1 MSKHKK
7 NSTTQSLQ
15 HDAQEAHDAPEKNHP
30 DEKAHY
36 KAELRALQI
45 ELVKLQRDIIRKN
58 EKILVL
64 LEGRDSAGKDGSIKR
79 IIEHLSP
86 RETRVVAL
94 SKPSDKE
101 ESQWY
106 FQRYIEHL
114 PSAAEM
120 VFFNRSWYNRAGV
133 EKVMGFCTDQQ
144 YEEFFAEVTNFEG
157 MLVRSGIHL
166 FKFYLDISRDEQKK
180 RLESRKDDPLKQWKT
195 SPIDEKALKHWK
207 DYSEARNIMFAR
219 SHSPFA
225 PWIIVNANDKKVA
238 RLQLIK
244 GILSRLSYTGKDEM
258 QVLPDQSIVFE
269 YEALYLDNAMIQE

>member
-1 MSKHKK
+1 MSRNKK
-7 NSTTQSLQ
+7 NSTMRSLQ
-15 HDAQEAHDAPEKNHP
+15 DDAHEKNHL

-58 EKILVL
+58 EKILVI

-94 SKPSDKE
+94 SKPSDRE
-101 ESQWY
+101 VSQWY

-144 YEEFFAEVTNFEG
+144 YEEFFAEVNNFEG

-166 FKFYLDISRDEQKK
+166 FKFYLDISRDEQKQ
-180 RLESRKDDPLKQWKT
+180 RLEARKDDPLKQWKT

-225 PWIIVNANDKKVA
+225 PWIIVNANDKKIA

-244 GILSRLSYTGKDEM
+244 GLLSRLSYTDKDEM
-258 QVLPDQSIVFE
+258 RVLPDQSIIFE
-269 YEALYLDNAMIQE
+269 YESLYLNNGMIQE

>member
-1 MSKHKK
+1 MSKNKK

-15 HDAQEAHDAPEKNHP
+15 HDAQETQDAHEKNHS

-58 EKILVL
+58 EKILVI

-144 YEEFFAEVTNFEG
+144 YEEFFAEVNNFEG

-225 PWIIVNANDKKVA
+225 PWIIVNANDKKSA

-244 GILSRLSYTGKDEM
+244 GILSRLSYTDKDEM

>member
-1 MSKHKK
+1 MR
-7 NSTTQSLQ
+7 SLQ
-15 HDAQEAHDAPEKNHP
+15 DDAHEKNHL

-58 EKILVL
+58 EKILVI

-94 SKPSDKE
+94 SKPSDRE
-101 ESQWY
+101 VSQWY

-144 YEEFFAEVTNFEG
+144 YEEFFAEVNNFEG

-166 FKFYLDISRDEQKK
+166 FKFYLDISRDEQKQ
-180 RLESRKDDPLKQWKT
+180 RLEARKDDPLKQWKT

-225 PWIIVNANDKKVA
+225 PWIIVNANDKKIA

-244 GILSRLSYTGKDEM
+244 GLLSRLSYTDKDEM
-258 QVLPDQSIVFE
+258 RVLPDQSIIFE
-269 YEALYLDNAMIQE
+269 YESLYLNNGMIQE

>member
-1 MSKHKK
+1 MSRNKK
-7 NSTTQSLQ
+7 NSTMRSLQ
-15 HDAQEAHDAPEKNHP
+15 DDAHEKNHL

-58 EKILVL
+58 EKILVI

-94 SKPSDKE
+94 SKPSDRE
-101 ESQWY
+101 VSQWY

-144 YEEFFAEVTNFEG
+144 YEEFFAEVNNFEG

-166 FKFYLDISRDEQKK
+166 FKFYLDISRDEQKQ
-180 RLESRKDDPLKQWKT
+180 RLEARKDDPLKQWKT

-225 PWIIVNANDKKVA
+225 PWIIVNANDKKIA

-244 GILSRLSYTGKDEM
+244 GLLSRLSYTGKDEM
-258 QVLPDQSIVFE
+258 QVLPDQSIIFE
-269 YEALYLDNAMIQE
+269 YESLYLDNGMIQE

>member
-1 MSKHKK
+1 MSRNKK
-7 NSTTQSLQ
+7 NSTMRSLQ
-15 HDAQEAHDAPEKNHP
+15 DDAHEKNHL

-58 EKILVL
+58 EKILVI

-101 ESQWY
+101 VSQWY

-144 YEEFFAEVTNFEG
+144 YEEFFAEVNNFEG

-166 FKFYLDISRDEQKK
+166 FKFYLDISRDEQKQ
-180 RLESRKDDPLKQWKT
+180 RLEARKDDPLKQWKT

-225 PWIIVNANDKKVA
+225 PWIIVNANDKKIA

-244 GILSRLSYTGKDEM
+244 GLLSRLSYTDKDEM
-258 QVLPDQSIVFE
+258 RVLPDQSIIFE
-269 YEALYLDNAMIQE
+269 YESLYLDNGMIQE

>member
-1 MSKHKK
+1 MSKNKK
-7 NSTTQSLQ
+7 NSTMRSLQ
-15 HDAQEAHDAPEKNHP
+15 DDAHEKNHL

-58 EKILVL
+58 EKILVI

-94 SKPSDKE
+94 SKPSDRE
-101 ESQWY
+101 VSQWY

-144 YEEFFAEVTNFEG
+144 YEEFFAEVNNFEG

-166 FKFYLDISRDEQKK
+166 FKFYLDISRDEQKQ
-180 RLESRKDDPLKQWKT
+180 RLEARKDDPLKQWKT

-225 PWIIVNANDKKVA
+225 PWIIVNANDKKIA

-244 GILSRLSYTGKDEM
+244 GILSRLSYAGKDEM
-258 QVLPDQSIVFE
+258 PVLPDQSIIFE
-269 YEALYLDNAMIQE
+269 YESLYLDNGMIQE

>member
-1 MSKHKK
+1 MTKIKKDHSIKAHASLTTEDKH
-7 NSTTQSLQ
+7 
-15 HDAQEAHDAPEKNHP
+15 A
-30 DEKAHY
+30 EKAHY
-36 KAELRALQI
+36 KAELHKLQI

-58 EKILVL
+58 EKILVI

-79 IIEHLSP
+79 VIEHLSP

-101 ESQWY
+101 QSQWY

-133 EKVMGFCTDQQ
+133 EKVMGFCNEDQ
-144 YEEFFAEVTNFEG
+144 YEEFFAEVSHFEG

-166 FKFYLDISRDEQKK
+166 FKFYLDISRDEQKR
-180 RLESRKDDPLKQWKT
+180 RLEARKDDPLKQWKT
-195 SPIDEKALKHWK
+195 SPIDEKAVKHWK

-225 PWIIVNANDKKVA
+225 PWIVVNANDKKTA

-244 GILSRLSYTGKDEM
+244 GILSRLSYLDKDETG
-258 QVLPDQSIVFE
+258 VLPDPSIIFE
-269 YEALYLDNAMIQE
+269 YDPLYLENGMIQA

>member
-1 MSKHKK
+1 MSSNKK
-7 NSTTQSLQ
+7 NSTMRSLQ
-15 HDAQEAHDAPEKNHP
+15 DDAHEKNHL

-58 EKILVL
+58 EKILVI

-94 SKPSDKE
+94 SKPSDRE
-101 ESQWY
+101 VSQWF

-144 YEEFFAEVTNFEG
+144 YEEFFAEVNNFEG

-166 FKFYLDISRDEQKK
+166 FKFYLDISRDEQKQ
-180 RLESRKDDPLKQWKT
+180 RLEARKDDPLKQWKT
-195 SPIDEKALKHWK
+195 SPIDEKALKHWR

-225 PWIIVNANDKKVA
+225 PWIIVNANDKKIA

-244 GILSRLSYTGKDEM
+244 GLLSRLSYTDKDEM
-258 QVLPDQSIVFE
+258 RVLPDQSIIFE
-269 YEALYLDNAMIQE
+269 YESLYLDNGMIQE

>member
-1 MSKHKK
+1 MSRNKK
-7 NSTTQSLQ
+7 NSTMRSLQ
-15 HDAQEAHDAPEKNHP
+15 DDAHEKNHL

-58 EKILVL
+58 EKILVI

-94 SKPSDKE
+94 SKPSDRE
-101 ESQWY
+101 VSQWY

-144 YEEFFAEVTNFEG
+144 YEEFFAEVNNFEG

-166 FKFYLDISRDEQKK
+166 FKFYLDISRDEQKQ
-180 RLESRKDDPLKQWKT
+180 RLEARKDDPLKQWKT

-225 PWIIVNANDKKVA
+225 PWIIVNANDKKIA

-244 GILSRLSYTGKDEM
+244 GLLSRLSYTDKDEM
-258 QVLPDQSIVFE
+258 RVLPDQSIIFE
-269 YEALYLDNAMIQE
+269 YESLYLDNGMIQE

>member
-1 MSKHKK
+1 MSKNKK
-7 NSTTQSLQ
+7 NSTKQSLP
-15 HDAQEAHDAPEKNHP
+15 HVAHEKNHP

-36 KAELRALQI
+36 KAELRTLQI

-58 EKILVL
+58 EKILVI

-94 SKPSDKE
+94 SKPSDRE
-101 ESQWY
+101 VSQWY

-144 YEEFFAEVTNFEG
+144 YEEFFAEVNNFEG

-166 FKFYLDISRDEQKK
+166 FKFYLDISRDEQKQ
-180 RLESRKDDPLKQWKT
+180 RLEARKDDPLKQWKT

-225 PWIIVNANDKKVA
+225 PWIIVNANDKKLA

-244 GILSRLSYTGKDEM
+244 GLLSRLSYTDKDEM
-258 QVLPDQSIVFE
+258 RVLPDQSIIFE
-269 YEALYLDNAMIQE
+269 YESLYLDNGMIQE

>member
-1 MSKHKK
+1 MSRNKK
-7 NSTTQSLQ
+7 NSTMRSLQ
-15 HDAQEAHDAPEKNHP
+15 DDAHEKNHL

-58 EKILVL
+58 EKILVI

-94 SKPSDKE
+94 SKPSDRE
-101 ESQWY
+101 VSQWF

-144 YEEFFAEVTNFEG
+144 YEEFFAEVNNFEG

-166 FKFYLDISRDEQKK
+166 FKFYLDISRDEQKQ
-180 RLESRKDDPLKQWKT
+180 RLEARKDDPLKQWKT

-225 PWIIVNANDKKVA
+225 PWIIVNANDKKIA

-244 GILSRLSYTGKDEM
+244 GLLSRLSYTDKDEM
-258 QVLPDQSIVFE
+258 RVLPDQSIIFE
-269 YEALYLDNAMIQE
+269 YESLYLDNGMIQE

>member
-1 MSKHKK
+1 MR
-7 NSTTQSLQ
+7 SLQ
-15 HDAQEAHDAPEKNHP
+15 DDAHEKNHL

-58 EKILVL
+58 EKILVI

-101 ESQWY
+101 VSQWY

-133 EKVMGFCTDQQ
+133 EKVMGFSTDQQ
-144 YEEFFAEVTNFEG
+144 YEEFFAEVNNFEG

-166 FKFYLDISRDEQKK
+166 FKFYLDISRDEQKQ
-180 RLESRKDDPLKQWKT
+180 RLEARKDDPLKQWKT

-225 PWIIVNANDKKVA
+225 PWIIVNANDKKIA

-244 GILSRLSYTGKDEM
+244 GLLSRLSYTDKDEM
-258 QVLPDQSIVFE
+258 RVLPDQSIIFE
-269 YEALYLDNAMIQE
+269 YESLYLDNGMIQE

>member
-1 MSKHKK
+1 MSRNKK
-7 NSTTQSLQ
+7 NSTMRSLQ
-15 HDAQEAHDAPEKNHP
+15 DDAHEKNHL

-58 EKILVL
+58 EKILVI

-94 SKPSDKE
+94 SKPSDRE
-101 ESQWY
+101 VSQWF

-144 YEEFFAEVTNFEG
+144 YEEFFAEVNNFEG

-166 FKFYLDISRDEQKK
+166 FKFYLDISRDEQKQ
-180 RLESRKDDPLKQWKT
+180 RLEARKDDPLKQWKT

-258 QVLPDQSIVFE
+258 RVLPDQYIVFE

>member
-1 MSKHKK
+1 MSRNKK
-7 NSTTQSLQ
+7 NSTMRSLQ
-15 HDAQEAHDAPEKNHP
+15 DDAHEKNHL

-58 EKILVL
+58 EKILVI

-94 SKPSDKE
+94 SKPSDRE
-101 ESQWY
+101 VSQWY

-144 YEEFFAEVTNFEG
+144 YEEFFAEVNNFEG

-166 FKFYLDISRDEQKK
+166 FKFYLDISRDEQKQ
-180 RLESRKDDPLKQWKT
+180 RLEARKDDPLKQWKT

-225 PWIIVNANDKKVA
+225 PWIIVNANDKKLA

-244 GILSRLSYTGKDEM
+244 GLLSRLSYTDKDEM
-258 QVLPDQSIVFE
+258 RVLPDQSIIFE
-269 YEALYLDNAMIQE
+269 YESLYLDNGMIQE

>member
-1 MSKHKK
+1 MSRNKK
-7 NSTTQSLQ
+7 NSTMRSLQ
-15 HDAQEAHDAPEKNHP
+15 DDAHEKNHL

-58 EKILVL
+58 EKILVI

-94 SKPSDKE
+94 SKPSDRE
-101 ESQWY
+101 VSQWF

-133 EKVMGFCTDQQ
+133 EKVMGFSTDQQ
-144 YEEFFAEVTNFEG
+144 YEEFFAEVNNFEG

-166 FKFYLDISRDEQKK
+166 FKFYLDISRDEQKQ
-180 RLESRKDDPLKQWKT
+180 RLEARKDDPLKQWKT

-225 PWIIVNANDKKVA
+225 PWIIVNANDKKIA

-244 GILSRLSYTGKDEM
+244 GLLSRLSYTDKDEM
-258 QVLPDQSIVFE
+258 RVLPDQSIIFE
-269 YEALYLDNAMIQE
+269 YESLYLDNGMIQE

>member
-1 MSKHKK
+1 MR
-7 NSTTQSLQ
+7 SLQ
-15 HDAQEAHDAPEKNHP
+15 DDAHEKNHL

-58 EKILVL
+58 EKILVI

-94 SKPSDKE
+94 SKPSDRE
-101 ESQWY
+101 VSQWY

-144 YEEFFAEVTNFEG
+144 YEEFFAEVNNFEG

-166 FKFYLDISRDEQKK
+166 FKFYLDISRDEQKQ
-180 RLESRKDDPLKQWKT
+180 RLEARKDDPLKQWKT

-225 PWIIVNANDKKVA
+225 PWIIVNANDKKIA

-244 GILSRLSYTGKDEM
+244 GLLSRLSYTGKDEM
-258 QVLPDQSIVFE
+258 QVLPDQSIIFE
-269 YEALYLDNAMIQE
+269 YESLYLDNGMIQE

>member
-1 MSKHKK
+1 MSKTRK
-7 NSTTQSLQ
+7 NSTTQSHQ
-15 HDAQEAHDAPEKNHP
+15 TEFHEERQEE
-30 DEKAHY
+30 EKARY

-45 ELVKLQRDIIRKN
+45 ELVKLQRDIIRNN
-58 EKILVL
+58 EKILVI

-101 ESQWY
+101 QSQWY
-106 FQRYIEHL
+106 FQRYVEHL

-133 EKVMGFCTDQQ
+133 EKVMGFCSDQQ
-144 YEEFFAEVTNFEG
+144 YEEFFAEVNNFEG
-157 MLVRSGIHL
+157 MLIRSGIHV
-166 FKFYLDISRDEQKK
+166 FKFYLDISREEQKK

-207 DYSEARNIMFAR
+207 DYSEARNVMFAR

-225 PWIIVNANDKKVA
+225 PWIIVNANDKKTA

-244 GILSRLSYTGKDEM
+244 GFLSRLSYTGKDEM
-258 QVLPDQSIVFE
+258 QVLPDQSIIFE
-269 YEALYLDNAMIQE
+269 YESLYLDNGMIQE